1 MVVIK
6 KYKNHYL
13 TDEQLEYFKAKLMNW
28 KSELLKESNET
39 RSTLFEER
47 NVEADSIDTACN
59 VVTQTIELR
68 TKDRVRKLIKKIEEA
83 LAKIEDGS
91 YGYCEETG
99 KPIGVKRLE
108 ARPVATL
115 CIEAQELHE
124 KKERDYREDT
134 VNG

>member
-1 MVVIK
+1 MESPK
-6 KYKNHYL
+6 KHKGHYL
-13 TDEQLEYFKAKLMNW
+13 TDEQLEYFKAKLLNW
-28 KSELLKESNET
+28 KNELLKESDET
-39 RSTLFEER
+39 RNTLSEER

-59 VVTQTIELR
+59 IITQTIELR

-83 LAKIEDGS
+83 LERIEDGS